1 MVPPAEPLVEVAAA
15 VNLAVC
21 FSADSETA
29 GTNASVNREVVL
41 RWELPRKRDSILRIA
56 ERMSL

>member
-21 FSADSETA
+21 SSADSETA

-41 RWELPRKRDSILRIA
+41 RWELPRTLDSTLQIA
-56 ERMSL
+56 EKM